1 MPSEPRCLVC
11 NDAATRVAVNELNA
25 QGLSIRDIAGRVKRS
40 RSSVHRHIEHSTRE
54 KPGASG
60 KRSVGRALSHAG
72 RVAEGRCPTCGLSM
86 TETDPQSLL
95 RRAER
100 LLWLAET
107 IAAQAQRDDDARLAL
122 QAVDRARSALET
134 MMRAT
139 GLIGGDQQINVTVDA
154 RRQVMAT
161 LARLDEHDLRALAAG
176 SEPLK
181 HVTDNERLSVK
192 SVPALE
198 GEIGTP

>member
-1 MPSEPRCLVC
+1 MS
-11 NDAATRVAVNELNA
+11 
-25 QGLSIRDIAGRVKRS
+25 
-40 RSSVHRHIEHSTRE
+40 
-54 KPGASG
+54 
-60 KRSVGRALSHAG
+60 
-72 RVAEGRCPTCGLSM
+72 
-86 TETDPQSLL
+86 ETDPQSLL

-122 QAVDRARSALET
+122 QAADRARSALET

-161 LARLDEHDLRALAAG
+161 LARLDESELRALAHG
-176 SEPLK
+176 KPMLDEPADAENGAPFREP
-181 HVTDNERLSVK
+181 TSVMP
-192 SVPALE
+192 S
-198 GEIGTP
+198 